1 MIYIYTQLIIMYDPG
16 PESSRSVFKCLRFS
30 QADFF
35 VGATIEVNA
44 SPFQLLWADDA
55 AFSRMENDPKQF
67 PYAVGHDIMSSQ

>member
-1 MIYIYTQLIIMYDPG
+1 M
-16 PESSRSVFKCLRFS
+16 FKCLRFS